1 MLQRRVVVF
10 AVLAPEQ
17 RLQRLDVAD
26 GISQDLHL
34 GKPLIGVVRRASLQV
49 LEGVVDLAQPPPL
62 PHGSSLPPVRVCGFP
77 LASFTCPE
85 EAPAGLMV
93 PARCPDVFVFVV
105 MVVVWLEE
113 SHVD

>member
-34 GKPLIGVVRRASLQV
+34 WKPLIGVVRRASLQV
-49 LEGVVDLAQPPPL
+49 LEGVVDLPQPPPL
-62 PHGSSLPPVRVCGFP
+62 PHGSSLPPVGVGGFP
-77 LASFTCPE
+77 LAGFACPE
-85 EAPAGLMV
+85 EAPTGLVV
-93 PARCPDVFVFVV
+93 PAWGPDVLVFV
-105 MVVVWLEE
+105 MMMVVWLEE
-113 SHVD
+113 TNMD